1 MTLSSD
7 EEYSL
12 SYKDVQIFARQLGAI
27 AIEEHFKAGRFDLD
41 IAKFAEKEQ
50 RRIRGEIKQLI
61 RNLNGLEG
69 GTLPPEKPGRPRK
82 QKGEKA

>member
-1 MTLSSD
+1 MTMPKDD
-7 EEYSL
+7 EYRL
-12 SYKDVQIFARQLGAI
+12 SYKDVRIFARQLGAI
-27 AIEEHFKAGRFDLD
+27 AVEEYFKAGRFDED
-41 IAKFAEKEQ
+41 IAKFATHEQ

-82 QKGEKA
+82 QQESV